1 MIKKAYEFPEIKVFG
16 IQKTDVLRTSDTT
29 MEGVDI
35 YVDDYVS

>member
-16 IQKTDVLRTSDTT
+16 IQKTDVLSASDT